1 MGTAKNRI
9 VHVLHVHKVII
20 CLSIKMLGKN
30 KKYLPYPIA
39 LAMFCAAVGVP
50 ILVGNKQI

>member
-1 MGTAKNRI
+1 
-9 VHVLHVHKVII
+9 
-20 CLSIKMLGKN
+20 MLGKN
-30 KKYLPYPIA
+30 KKSLPYPIA